1 MNEVDWLI
9 LAILSVSGLLSLW
22 RGFVKEAISLVF
34 WVTAFILSIRLSVQ
48 FSTLIPTAIESE
60 SVRIMLSFIAIFF
73 GTLIIGG
80 LINRII
86 SSLLKFSGMGGTDR
100 FLGMVFGVF
109 RGGVLVMAAL
119 IVLPPFFDVEQQ
131 AWWRSSILIP
141 KFLLLEEWTLETV
154 GSVSD
159 WQQENIS
166 L

>member
-48 FSTLIPTAIESE
+48 FSTLIPTAIESD
-60 SVRIMLSFIAIFF
+60 SVRVMLSFIAIFF

>member
-1 MNEVDWLI
+1 MNEVDWII
-9 LAILSVSGLLSLW
+9 LVILSASGLLSLW
-22 RGFVKEAISLVF
+22 RGFVKEAISLIF
-34 WVTAFILSIRLSVQ
+34 WVTAFILSSRLSAQ
-48 FSTLIPTAIESE
+48 FSSLMPAAIESE
-60 SVRIMLSFIAIFF
+60 SVRVMLSFISIFL
-73 GTLIIGG
+73 GTLIVGG

-119 IVLPPFFDVEQQ
+119 IVLPPFFDLEQQ
-131 AWWRSSILIP
+131 PWWQSSILIP

>member
-60 SVRIMLSFIAIFF
+60 SVRVMLSFIAIFF

-131 AWWRSSILIP
+131 AWWRNSILIP

>member
-1 MNEVDWLI
+1 MNEVDWII
-9 LAILSVSGLLSLW
+9 LVILSASGLLSLW
-22 RGFVKEAISLVF
+22 RGFVKEAISLIF
-34 WVTAFILSIRLSVQ
+34 WVTAFILSIRLSAQ
-48 FSTLIPTAIESE
+48 FSSLMPFAIESE
-60 SVRIMLSFIAIFF
+60 SVRVILSFISIFL
-73 GTLIIGG
+73 GTLIVGG

-141 KFLLLEEWTLETV
+141 KFLLLEEWTLELL

-159 WQQENIS
+159 WQ
-166 L
+166 

>member
-60 SVRIMLSFIAIFF
+60 PVRVMLSFIAIFF

-131 AWWRSSILIP
+131 AWWRNSILIP

>member
-60 SVRIMLSFIAIFF
+60 SVRVMLSFIAIFF

>member
-48 FSTLIPTAIESE
+48 FSTLIPSAIESE
-60 SVRIMLSFIAIFF
+60 SVRVMLSFIAIFF

>member
-1 MNEVDWLI
+1 MNEVDWII
-9 LAILSVSGLLSLW
+9 LVILSASGLLSLW
-22 RGFVKEAISLVF
+22 RGFVKEAISLIF

-48 FSTLIPTAIESE
+48 FSSLMPAAIESE
-60 SVRIMLSFIAIFF
+60 SVRVMLSFISIFL
-73 GTLIIGG
+73 GTLIVGG

-86 SSLLKFSGMGGTDR
+86 SSLLKFSGMGGTDK

-119 IVLPPFFDVEQQ
+119 IVLPPFFDLEQQ
-131 AWWRSSILIP
+131 PWWRSSILIP
-141 KFLLLEEWTLETV
+141 KFLLLEEWTLEAV

>member
-1 MNEVDWLI
+1 MNEADWVI
-9 LAILSVSGLLSLW
+9 LAVLGISGLLSLW
-22 RGFVKEAISLVF
+22 RGFVKEAISLIF
-34 WVTAFILSIRLSVQ
+34 WVTAFILSLRLSVQ
-48 FSTLIPTAIESE
+48 FSSLMPASIESE
-60 SVRIMLSFIAIFF
+60 SVRVMLSFIVIFF
-73 GTLIIGG
+73 GTLIVGG

-100 FLGMVFGVF
+100 FLGMVFGIF

-119 IVLPPFFDVEQQ
+119 IVLPPFFDLEQQ

-141 KFLLLEEWTLETV
+141 KFLLFEEWTLETL

-159 WQQENIS
+159 WRPENIS

>member
-60 SVRIMLSFIAIFF
+60 SVRVMLSFIAIFF

-141 KFLLLEEWTLETV
+141 KFFLLEEWTLETV